1 MRRGIWAGLMMIVM
15 VVVPSRSLDAQVCSG
30 MAPFENGRM
39 QVGGLAQFA
48 DGAQAYGGMLSLGRP
63 DYFFGSFGFGAVTY
77 DDLDG
82 ASTTVSGAVGYQV
95 GLGATQTLQLCPIAS
110 ASLGFGPND
119 IMGSD
124 VDASFRDFSFGVGL
138 GGTLH
143 GTPQF
148 QVIPAGAVSFAHST
162 LKFDDGVDSESDS
175 DTFGIV
181 SLGVGLVFNRVFTL
195 RPGMSLPF
203 GLDESD
209 PVWGI
214 ALGLSFGGQ
223 R

>member
-1 MRRGIWAGLMMIVM
+1 MRRGILAGLVMMVM
-15 VVVPSRSLDAQVCSG
+15 TASVGSLEAQVCSG

-48 DGAQAYGGMLSLGRP
+48 DGGQGFAGMFALGKP
-63 DYFFGSFGFGAVTY
+63 DYFFGSFGIGSISY

-82 ASTTVSGAVGYQV
+82 SSTTVTGEVGYQV

-110 ASLGFGPND
+110 ATLGFGPND
-119 IMGSD
+119 ILGSD
-124 VDASFRDFSFGVGL
+124 IDASFRDLSFGLAL

-148 QVIPAGAVSFAHST
+148 RVIPSGSVALVHAT
-162 LKFDDGVDSESDS
+162 QKYDDGVDSESES
-175 DTFGIV
+175 DTFGIF
-181 SLGVGLVFNRVFTL
+181 SLGVGLVFNRVVTL
-195 RPGMSLPF
+195 RPGMGIPF

-209 PVWGI
+209 PVWGV
-214 ALGLSFGGQ
+214 ALAVSFGGQ